1 MISFFFKGEKEK
13 YDSRNHILE
22 DTDKDKLRLLGAI
35 INSGFFTERCDGS
48 RCGNTLLSLLHC
60 LKYK

>member
-1 MISFFFKGEKEK
+1 MVSFFFKGEKEK

-35 INSGFFTERCDGS
+35 INSAFSLRGVMERGVEIHYF
-48 RCGNTLLSLLHC
+48 LS
-60 LKYK
+60 YTV